1 VSDRLSSGLP
11 QLDALLGGGLPAN
24 ALTLV
29 AGEPGTG
36 KTILAQHF
44 VFHNATPE
52 RPALYCTTV
61 SESLDKLLRYGQTLD
76 FFDVTAVGSSVFFED
91 LGAVATQPEGL
102 AAVLERLDI
111 LLQASPPAIV
121 VIDSFKALHAF
132 ARNRAEYRRFL
143 HELVGRLSVLAA
155 STFLLGEYAG
165 EGAQGAAAE
174 FAVADTIIS
183 LTSERHGYRTARY
196 LEVLKMRG
204 SDYHSGAH
212 AYRISPAGMRI
223 FPRIADPLDASGYE
237 QATSRVSS
245 GIGALDELLHDGY
258 WPGAS
263 TLVAGPTG
271 SGKTLM
277 GLHFLFHGAASG
289 EPGVLAT
296 LQESRAHL
304 TRIVEGFGWSLDD
317 AGVEVY
323 SRSPVDLLI
332 DEWLHGVLEAVQQ
345 TGARRLVVDSIDD
358 LLVAAGDSLR
368 FREYM
373 YSLVQRC
380 ARLQVSLLMTHE
392 VSELFDLVQLSEFG
406 VSHLSDNVVLLQYVR
421 AGDELR
427 RAITVLKTR
436 ASAHEPLRRQFRIA
450 EGGIRLVEPLLQPG
464 ALTP

>member
-1 VSDRLSSGLP
+1 VNNRLSSGLAK
-11 QLDALLGGGLPAN
+11 LDALLGGGLPAN
-24 ALTLV
+24 GLTLV
-29 AGEPGTG
+29 AGEPGAG

-44 VFHNATPE
+44 VFHNATLE

-76 FFDVTAVGSSVFFED
+76 FFDAAAVGSSVFFED

-102 AAVLERLDI
+102 AAVLERLDV
-111 LLQASPPAIV
+111 LLQGNPPAIV
-121 VIDSFKALHAF
+121 VIDSFKALHAL
-132 ARNRAEYRRFL
+132 ATSRADYRRFL
-143 HELVGRLSVLAA
+143 HEMAGKLSVLAA

-165 EGAQGAAAE
+165 ERMHAAAE

-196 LEVLKMRG
+196 LEILKMRG
-204 SDYHSGAH
+204 SDYASGAH
-212 AYRISPAGMRI
+212 AYRISSEGIRI
-223 FPRIADPLDASGYE
+223 FPRIADPFDASGYE
-237 QATSRVSS
+237 QATNRVSS
-245 GIGALDELLHDGY
+245 GIRALDELLHDGY
-258 WPGAS
+258 WAGAS

-277 GLHFLFHGAASG
+277 GLHFLFRGAASG
-289 EPGVLAT
+289 EAGVLAT
-296 LQESRAHL
+296 LQESPAHL
-304 TRIVEGFGWSLDD
+304 ARIVEGYGWTLDD
-317 AGVEVY
+317 PGVEVY

-332 DEWLHGVLEAVQQ
+332 DEWLHSVLDAVRR

-358 LLVAAGDSLR
+358 LLVAAGDTLR

-406 VSHLSDNVVLLQYVR
+406 VSHLSDNVVLLQYLR
-421 AGDELR
+421 EGDELR

-436 ASAHEPLRRQFRIA
+436 ASAHEPLRRQFRIT
-450 EGGIRLVEPLLQPG
+450 EDGISLIKPLP
-464 ALTP
+464 ATPQH